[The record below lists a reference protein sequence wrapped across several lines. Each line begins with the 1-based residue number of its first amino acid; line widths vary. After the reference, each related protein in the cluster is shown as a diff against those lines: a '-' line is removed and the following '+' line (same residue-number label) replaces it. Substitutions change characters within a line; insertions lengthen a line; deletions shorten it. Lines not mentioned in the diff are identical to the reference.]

1 MAPAPTALAPSNGK
15 GATKPMDFS
24 KTADKEIGFL
34 SPPELKF
41 ANKCEEREYIKARLA
56 GAYRIFGHYGL
67 NEGVAGHITVRDPIE
82 PDTFWVNP
90 FGVDFNLIKK
100 SDLLRV
106 DHHGKILDHG
116 LVKVLNRAAFLIHGA
131 IHAARPDVMCAAHT
145 HSVNGRAFCA
155 LGKEL
160 EPIGLES
167 CIFYDDHVVFE
178 GKGVV
183 LAEDEGEDIAHALG
197 EKKAALLR
205 NHGLLTVG
213 GTIEEAVNW
222 FYLLDKCCH
231 VQLLADAAANGRGGE
246 TCKMGEEEA
255 VYTRGVAG
263 SKKAGWFGGRAMF
276 DLIDEVTGKKYMA

>member
-1 MAPAPTALAPSNGK
+1 M
-15 GATKPMDFS
+15 
-24 KTADKEIGFL
+24 
-34 SPPELKF
+34 
-41 ANKCEEREYIKARLA
+41 C
-56 GAYRIFGHYGL
+56 GAYAQR
-67 NEGVAGHITVRDPIE
+67 E
-82 PDTFWVNP
+82 
-90 FGVDFNLIKK
+90 
-100 SDLLRV
+100 
-106 DHHGKILDHG
+106 
-116 LVKVLNRAAFLIHGA
+116 
-131 IHAARPDVMCAAHT
+131 RPST
-145 HSVNGRAFCA
+145 

-160 EPIGLES
+160 DPIGLES

-231 VQLLADAAANGRGGE
+231 VQLLADAAASGRGGE